1 MFGAMLTGE
10 RMDDRPRKDRL
21 IQTRVPQ
28 DLESTLKDEARK
40 RRLSVSHLIRNVLED
55 TFSLVDN
62 VVTEVDR
69 VVTDSVEM
77 AQTLKRDAQRLAAT
91 ARGHTS
97 HRDPRPESGASSRRS
112 ASPSRGGV
120 EESVPGAIEDAIVE
134 VAVQSPGGTTAEP
147 AEESQREAA
156 DELHGQAS
164 GEAQPA
170 PAAPLENGAGAEGVA
185 ASALSAGPLAD
196 VYGFQ
201 ELLLNRPA
209 TCASCGTV
217 ISRGARAYLG
227 MVDKPGLA
235 RVWVCQDCLDG
246 IS

>member
-1 MFGAMLTGE
+1 
-10 RMDDRPRKDRL
+10 MDDRPRKDRL

-62 VVTEVDR
+62 VVSEVDR

-91 ARGHTS
+91 ARGHTA
-97 HRDPRPESGASSRRS
+97 HRDRRPNAGDGRS
-112 ASPSRGGV
+112 ASPATGGGD
-120 EESVPGAIEDAIVE
+120 EGVPGAIEDAIVE
-134 VAVQSPGGTTAEP
+134 P
-147 AEESQREAA
+147 ATELHTEAA
-156 DELHGQAS
+156 ESPIAEGPS
-164 GEAQPA
+164 PA
-170 PAAPLENGAGAEGVA
+170 PAPPPTEDATTAPA
-185 ASALSAGPLAD
+185 AGPLAD

-209 TCASCGTV
+209 TCANCGTV
-217 ISRGARAYLG
+217 IARGARAYLG
-227 MVDKPGLA
+227 MVDKPGLP
-235 RVWVCQDCLDG
+235 RVWVCQDCLDTL
-246 IS
+246 SE

>member
-1 MFGAMLTGE
+1 MLTGE

-91 ARGHTS
+91 ARGHTA
-97 HRDPRPESGASSRRS
+97 HRDASRERRPGSPAGSQRS
-112 ASPSRGGV
+112 ASASNGV
-120 EESVPGAIEDAIVE
+120 DESVPGAIQDAII
-134 VAVQSPGGTTAEP
+134 
-147 AEESQREAA
+147 EAA
-156 DELHGQAS
+156 
-164 GEAQPA
+164 
-170 PAAPLENGAGAEGVA
+170 AGAREEAGVELPQEA
-185 ASALSAGPLAD
+185 EDPLRETAPVAPTVSLDRASTETGEPSALSAGPLAD

-209 TCASCGTV
+209 TCANCGTE
-217 ISRGARAYLG
+217 IARGARAYLG
-227 MVDKPGLA
+227 MADKPGLS
-235 RVWVCQDCLDG
+235 RVWVCQDCLAT
-246 IS
+246 ISQ